1 MEPEKPKP
9 VEEKKVEPTEVE
21 KKLPAPATAEA
32 VQATAAE
39 PVQAK
44 LMQPAAAVEPA
55 CPNKGIQEDPPQQQ
69 GGLTRRAAANVLSRV
84 KDSESRLKSEFP
96 SWMHS
101 HIMNPANKSELITL
115 IKESGG
121 ELKAVQAKLEITLK
135 EEMVKSNMAKS
146 SMIPLT
152 EVEIIGKYGEAEA
165 AKVMQQK
172 VKDRLTVPD
181 PNRSGGLLYLMQQD
195 TTEYKRGS
203 KQTWGMFGQME
214 AANVAPSDLEGFMSG
229 YNVGACKIEDGA
241 PAPPATPPRSHEPA
255 TTSPSPSPSPAMPA
269 APAVPSNPPP
279 AAPVATG
286 KAVPSAPAAAAIP
299 EVKEAPLDPP
309 PAGKLGRQN
318 SRGMKRGAPEAP
330 TVMGPKEKATDL
342 ASKALDKSNECTA
355 LANALTPYSYGTK
368 LAEELHEHSAVF
380 KNIYVETTR
389 KKNETSD
396 LTEADFLPFA
406 KEYVLRS
413 QACASVMEAAKAFT
427 MGSAKAKPRKPKAKP
442 APRDQ

>member
-1 MEPEKPKP
+1 MRTQEANAGLSTMTSDEDRAQGSRVMTAEFHISVLRSLVAGEAGAPRAEGAWLGFAGEYAGGAGEAEAGGGKEGGTNRGG
-9 VEEKKVEPTEVE
+9 EEA
-21 KKLPAPATAEA
+21 PAPATAEA

-255 TTSPSPSPSPAMPA
+255 TTSPSPSPAMPA

-309 PAGKLGRQN
+309 PRWQAR
-318 SRGMKRGAPEAP
+318 
-330 TVMGPKEKATDL
+330 
-342 ASKALDKSNECTA
+342 TA
-355 LANALTPYSYGTK
+355 EQPWD
-368 LAEELHEHSAVF
+368 E
-380 KNIYVETTR
+380 
-389 KKNETSD
+389 
-396 LTEADFLPFA
+396 
-406 KEYVLRS
+406 
-413 QACASVMEAAKAFT
+413 
-427 MGSAKAKPRKPKAKP
+427 
-442 APRDQ
+442 

>member
-55 CPNKGIQEDPPQQQ
+55 CPNKGIQGDPPQQQ

-195 TTEYKRGS
+195 TTEYKR
-203 KQTWGMFGQME
+203 QQ
-214 AANVAPSDLEGFMSG
+214 
-229 YNVGACKIEDGA
+229 
-241 PAPPATPPRSHEPA
+241 
-255 TTSPSPSPSPAMPA
+255 
-269 APAVPSNPPP
+269 
-279 AAPVATG
+279 
-286 KAVPSAPAAAAIP
+286 
-299 EVKEAPLDPP
+299 
-309 PAGKLGRQN
+309 
-318 SRGMKRGAPEAP
+318 
-330 TVMGPKEKATDL
+330 TDL
-342 ASKALDKSNECTA
+342 GHVWADGSCQCGPFRPRGLHVWIQRGSLQDRGRSARTTGDTAQKSRASYYLAVAVAKSGNACSTCSAFKSTACGPRCNRKGCAECTSCSCY
-355 LANALTPYSYGTK
+355 P
-368 LAEELHEHSAVF
+368 
-380 KNIYVETTR
+380 
-389 KKNETSD
+389 
-396 LTEADFLPFA
+396 
-406 KEYVLRS
+406 
-413 QACASVMEAAKAFT
+413 
-427 MGSAKAKPRKPKAKP
+427 
-442 APRDQ
+442 